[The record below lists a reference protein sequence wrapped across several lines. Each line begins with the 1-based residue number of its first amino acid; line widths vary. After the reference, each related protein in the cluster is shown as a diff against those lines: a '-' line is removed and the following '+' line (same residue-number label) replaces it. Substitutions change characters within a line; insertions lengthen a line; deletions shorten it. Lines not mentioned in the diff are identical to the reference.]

1 MLLPYRRA
9 VARCLTDRGRGRV
22 AQGAALLLLVLLL
35 GLLALLAARPARA
48 ESPETF
54 ARLHTE
60 AGDILLAFRP
70 DLAPHHVA
78 NFLHLARTGFYD
90 GTYFHRVIPGFM
102 IQGGDPNTKN
112 GDVFDDGQG
121 GPTLRDVCTD
131 EEYAVL
137 APARDILERKGLVGL
152 DRANLKAEFS
162 TSAHHVRGT
171 LSMARANPPDSA
183 GSQFFI
189 CVAPQAYL
197 DGKYTI
203 FGYVVTG
210 MEAVDAIVSAARRQ
224 EPKDLPV
231 EPVHIR
237 SITLLQG
244 RDSLTQPERQALAG
258 ARAAQGIAAEN

>member
-1 MLLPYRRA
+1 MLFPHRRSGAWRLPACRHGNA
-9 VARCLTDRGRGRV
+9 
-22 AQGAALLLLVLLL
+22 AQGAAALF
-35 GLLALLAARPARA
+35 LLALLLALPAVRPAAA
-48 ESPETF
+48 ESPEAF
-54 ARLHTE
+54 ARLRTE

-78 NFLHLARTGFYD
+78 NFLYLARSGFYN

-112 GDVFDDGQG
+112 GDVLDDGQG
-121 GPTLRDVCTD
+121 GPTLQDVCTA
-131 EEYAVL
+131 EEYAAL
-137 APARDILERKGLVGL
+137 ATARDILERRGLVGL
-152 DRANLKAEFS
+152 ERANLKAEFS
-162 TSAHHVRGT
+162 NSAHHVRGT

-210 MEAVDAIVSAARRQ
+210 MDAVDAIVSAPKRQ
-224 EPKDLPV
+224 QPQDMPV
-231 EPVHIR
+231 KPVHIQ

-244 RDSLTQPERQALAG
+244 RDSLTQPERQALAE
-258 ARAAQGIAAEN
+258 ARAGQGIAGGD

>member
-1 MLLPYRRA
+1 MLLPHRRA
-9 VARCLTDRGRGRV
+9 VARSLTARCGRRI
-22 AQGAALLLLVLLL
+22 APGAALLLLVLLA

-54 ARLHTE
+54 ARLRTE

-70 DLAPHHVA
+70 DLAPHHVV

-102 IQGGDPNTKN
+102 IQGGDPNSKN
-112 GDVFDDGQG
+112 GDVFDDGLG

-131 EEYAVL
+131 EEFAAL

-152 DRANLKAEFS
+152 ERANLKAEFS
-162 TSAHHVRGT
+162 SSAHHVRGT
-171 LSMARANPPDSA
+171 LSMARGNPPDSA

-189 CVAPQAYL
+189 CVAPRAYL

-210 MEAVDAIVSAARRQ
+210 METVDAIVSAPKRQ
-224 EPKDLPV
+224 NPKDMPV
-231 EPVHIR
+231 EPVHIQ

-244 RDSLTQPERQALAG
+244 RDSLTAPERQALA
-258 ARAAQGIAAEN
+258 AAQAAQGMAAGD